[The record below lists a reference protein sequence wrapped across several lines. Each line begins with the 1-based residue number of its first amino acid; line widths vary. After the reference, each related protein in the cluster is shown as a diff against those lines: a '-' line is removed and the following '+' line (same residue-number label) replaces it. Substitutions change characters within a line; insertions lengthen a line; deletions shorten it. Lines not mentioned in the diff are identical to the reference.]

1 MIPGSYEK
9 IRDHMLCAGDTKA
22 VASDEN
28 KESGGWF
35 VRGGVLPLL
44 SVRKSLPLFF
54 VVVKSVFQRRRKKGS

>member
-1 MIPGSYEK
+1 
-9 IRDHMLCAGDTKA
+9 MLCAGDTKA

-54 VVVKSVFQRRRKKGS
+54 VVGASTLKPLNGVCRRRNADGNSGAP